1 VHQLF
6 GDPFADAV
14 TCGVTLAS
22 AGAVGMLRIVSQ
34 KHYVTD
40 VLTGAAVGTA
50 SGLGIPWLL
59 HYGPLASVAPK
70 SDSGLAWTVVPLDN
84 GLAVGGVF

>member
-1 VHQLF
+1 VHDLF

-14 TCGVTLAS
+14 TCGATLAT
-22 AGAVGMLRIVSQ
+22 AGAVGMLRIVAQ

-59 HYGPLASVAPK
+59 HYGPLARVTKKA
-70 SDSGLAWTVVPLDN
+70 DSGFAWTVVPLDN
-84 GLAVGGVF
+84 GLAVGGTF